1 MNWSHLRA
9 LLWIRWRIIAN
20 RGKRASNGSKVLFC
34 IALVIALFGCLGL
47 GVLAT
52 SVALEALPEAE
63 PMHVMFAWGGLMM
76 AFLFSWMIGLV
87 TDLQKSDSM
96 SLKNLLHLPVSLQWI
111 FLYNYLSSFVCFSV
125 AIFLPPM
132 LGACIA
138 MVWVDGPAMLLS
150 VPLVFGFLGMI
161 TALTYQLRGWLAGM
175 MEDKRKGRNIVAA
188 ITVGFVLLTQVPSL
202 INMTAGSSSR
212 EEYRRERDARREL
225 EGTAGEDGPDRERA
239 AALLA
244 DMHAE
249 EVAESLAFDRAVLLG
264 TMIVPLGWMPYGMRS
279 TFERRW
285 LPGSL
290 CVLGLFLIT
299 GWSLRR
305 SYRATLVSIV
315 SGGAAAASR
324 EPTAADLQ
332 PAVASGGSLLV
343 QRSLPFV
350 SERASGIAFTGL
362 RSLLRAPEAKMLMLS
377 PVLILG
383 LCGVLIARSE
393 NLGMISSFAPTMG
406 LGAIALGLLSI
417 AQLLQNQF
425 GLDREGFRAYVM
437 SPVSRRD
444 ILLGKNLATAPLG
457 MGAGL
462 VALVG
467 LQILIPTDLP
477 HFVGSCLQLPSAYM
491 LLCLVGNTISIL
503 GPMRLRETNMR
514 AANPSVKTILWQI
527 LAVFLIP
534 IVLTPLMIPGGVEFF
549 LPDSGWTQVI
559 PIYPAMHLIGLALI
573 VVLYRWGLA
582 RQGELLQ
589 EREQRILELLTRA

>member
-1 MNWSHLRA
+1 
-9 LLWIRWRIIAN
+9 
-20 RGKRASNGSKVLFC
+20 
-34 IALVIALFGCLGL
+34 
-47 GVLAT
+47 
-52 SVALEALPEAE
+52 
-63 PMHVMFAWGGLMM
+63 
-76 AFLFSWMIGLV
+76 
-87 TDLQKSDSM
+87 
-96 SLKNLLHLPVSLQWI
+96 
-111 FLYNYLSSFVCFSV
+111 
-125 AIFLPPM
+125 
-132 LGACIA
+132 
-138 MVWVDGPAMLLS
+138 
-150 VPLVFGFLGMI
+150 
-161 TALTYQLRGWLAGM
+161 
-175 MEDKRKGRNIVAA
+175 
-188 ITVGFVLLTQVPSL
+188 
-202 INMTAGSSSR
+202 
-212 EEYRRERDARREL
+212 
-225 EGTAGEDGPDRERA
+225 
-239 AALLA
+239 
-244 DMHAE
+244 
-249 EVAESLAFDRAVLLG
+249 
-264 TMIVPLGWMPYGMRS
+264 
-279 TFERRW
+279 
-285 LPGSL
+285 
-290 CVLGLFLIT
+290 
-299 GWSLRR
+299 
-305 SYRATLVSIV
+305 
-315 SGGAAAASR
+315 
-324 EPTAADLQ
+324 
-332 PAVASGGSLLV
+332 
-343 QRSLPFV
+343 
-350 SERASGIAFTGL
+350 
-362 RSLLRAPEAKMLMLS
+362 MLMLS